1 MIGAVR
7 FYTRCILILLGIIAL
22 VPLHYLWRLVRA
34 RSPWPTTFLWWSGR
48 VAGLKV
54 RTEGRPLKRDVLIV
68 ANHASWLD
76 ILLLGGS
83 AGAAFVAKAELAASP
98 LVGWLAGLNETLFV
112 ERSDKR
118 GVGVQ
123 AEALRDGLATGRAFA
138 LFPEGTTGPGR
149 PILPFRASLFESLF
163 PPLPRV
169 KVQPVA
175 IDFGPLV
182 DEIAWGEEHGAANAR
197 RLLSRPGRI
206 PVTMTFLEPVDPHE
220 AGNRKLLSGL
230 SREEIVAAL
239 GASEAIPAPLYG
251 AE

>member
-1 MIGAVR
+1 MIGAIR
-7 FYTRCILILLGIIAL
+7 FYFRCILILLGIAAL
-22 VPLHYLWRLVRA
+22 VPLHYLWRLFRA
-34 RSPWPTTFLWWSGR
+34 RSPWPTAFLWWVGR
-48 VAGLKV
+48 VAGLRV
-54 RTEGRPLKRDVLIV
+54 RTEGKPLKRDVLIV

-76 ILLLGGS
+76 ILLLGGT

-118 GVGVQ
+118 GVGIQ
-123 AEALRDGLATGRAFA
+123 AEALRGGLSTGRAFA

-149 PILPFRASLFESLF
+149 PVLPFRASLFASLF
-163 PPLPRV
+163 PALPRV

-175 IDFGPLV
+175 IDFGALTG
-182 DEIAWGEEHGAANAR
+182 EIAWGDEHGAANAR

-206 PVTMTFLEPVDPHE
+206 PVTMKFLEPVDPHE
-220 AGNRKLLSGL
+220 AGNRKLLSER

-239 GASEAIPAPLYG
+239 DASEAAPAPLYG
-251 AE
+251 GE